1 MGRELGDYRIL
12 RGLGA
17 GGMAEVYLAEQ
28 LSLRRQVALKVLSPA
43 LASDRNYVERFL
55 NEARAAASLVHPNI
69 VQIYEV
75 GEVEGIH
82 FIAQEYVAG
91 KNLGQLLE
99 REGTLLPSL
108 VLEVLRQVV
117 SALCKAQ
124 ELAIVHR
131 DIKPENLL
139 LSHSGEVKV
148 ADFGLARVQN
158 IDTAALTQ
166 VGVAM
171 GTPLYMSPE
180 QVEGKPVDA
189 RSDLYS
195 LGVAC
200 YHLLAGVPP
209 HTGDTALAIAV
220 QHLHKAPE
228 PLENVRPDVP
238 SSLARVVHQMLAK
251 KPVARPANPNDL
263 LVELRELAKSAAVEG
278 WAEEPEGWSL
288 VDRIAADPARSR
300 HGEELAQVMQAESR
314 LRTGERSG
322 KRRLAFGLT
331 AAVLLGVLLG
341 AATRPGFELAS
352 GVAAPAEVPQ
362 FDSAWAQLYY
372 AQMHGDEAAWQQA
385 VAYVDADPFV
395 RQLAQR
401 GLVRHYLL
409 VTQNYRAAIQ
419 TLKGLAEQS
428 RGDDSLR
435 LQYAFSL
442 AGLCISHENLGSLAE
457 ARAQQELL
465 DGELRDALRSSEPQI
480 NELLQASLRRLQRS

>member
-1 MGRELGDYRIL
+1 MGRELGDY
-12 RGLGA
+12 A

-189 RSDLYS
+189 RSDLY
-195 LGVAC
+195 
-200 YHLLAGVPP
+200 Y
-209 HTGDTALAIAV
+209 
-220 QHLHKAPE
+220 
-228 PLENVRPDVP
+228 
-238 SSLARVVHQMLAK
+238 
-251 KPVARPANPNDL
+251 DL
-263 LVELRELAKSAAVEG
+263 
-278 WAEEPEGWSL
+278 
-288 VDRIAADPARSR
+288 
-300 HGEELAQVMQAESR
+300 
-314 LRTGERSG
+314 
-322 KRRLAFGLT
+322 
-331 AAVLLGVLLG
+331 
-341 AATRPGFELAS
+341 
-352 GVAAPAEVPQ
+352 PQ
-362 FDSAWAQLYY
+362 
-372 AQMHGDEAAWQQA
+372 
-385 VAYVDADPFV
+385 P
-395 RQLAQR
+395 
-401 GLVRHYLL
+401 
-409 VTQNYRAAIQ
+409 
-419 TLKGLAEQS
+419 
-428 RGDDSLR
+428 
-435 LQYAFSL
+435 
-442 AGLCISHENLGSLAE
+442 
-457 ARAQQELL
+457 
-465 DGELRDALRSSEPQI
+465 
-480 NELLQASLRRLQRS
+480 